1 MTTFDQQL
9 RDYRAQGYNLL
20 LPIHHLQ
27 QGSALHE
34 PVLEVV
40 PLCPDNDDIDS

>member
-20 LPIHHLQ
+20 LPIHHLHLA
-27 QGSALHE
+27 SALRARTRSSAT
-34 PVLEVV
+34 V
-40 PLCPDNDDIDS
+40 P